1 MNEENDL
8 VAAHKSVEKLAAEAR
23 NRAED
28 RAWQAAA
35 ADLTLMADLASVI
48 RIENL
53 HGLANPQ
60 LTSLKNA
67 MDASAAKLKA
77 LTSAS
82 APATKGVETVGAA
95 VAVALAR
102 PLLERARA
110 NAQVPLASEETKR
123 RQFAIETTAAAL
135 AVASRASV
143 ALTITV
149 TALCTASFSY
159 IAYVCAQS
167 SQQTVVGVGG
177 ALLFAV
183 LCVMA
188 WLSSASQ
195 KPLRRAL
202 AAQVMSSSE
211 ASDQLLKTIAEGR

>member
-1 MNEENDL
+1 MANALFE
-8 VAAHKSVEKLAAEAR
+8 AHKSVEKLATEAR
-23 NRAED
+23 KLTED
-28 RAWQAAA
+28 RAWAAA
-35 ADLTLMADLASVI
+35 AEDLTLMADLASVI

-53 HGLANPQ
+53 HGLSDPQ
-60 LTSLKNA
+60 IASLKTA
-67 MDASAAKLKA
+67 MDASVANLGR
-77 LTSAS
+77 LGAS
-82 APATKGVETVGAA
+82 SPLNANAVRDARTA
-95 VAVALAR
+95 VADALAR

-167 SQQTVVGVGG
+167 SEQTVVGVGG

-188 WLSSASQ
+188 WLSSESQ

-211 ASDQLLKTIAEGR
+211 ASDKLLTTIAGGR

>member
-1 MNEENDL
+1 MANAL
-8 VAAHKSVEKLAAEAR
+8 VEAHKSVEKLAAEAR
-23 NRAED
+23 KRAED
-28 RAWQAAA
+28 RAWAAA
-35 ADLTLMADLASVI
+35 AEDLTLMADLASVI

-53 HGLANPQ
+53 HGLSDPQ
-60 LTSLKNA
+60 IASLKNA
-67 MDASAAKLKA
+67 MVASVAKLGE
-77 LTSAS
+77 LGAS
-82 APATKGVETVGAA
+82 SPLEANAVRNARTA
-95 VAVALAR
+95 VADALAR

-110 NAQVPLASEETKR
+110 NAQLPLASEETKR

-143 ALTITV
+143 ALAITV

-159 IAYVCAQS
+159 IANVCAQS
-167 SQQTVVGVGG
+167 SEQTVVGVGG

-188 WLSSASQ
+188 LLSAASQ

-202 AAQVMSSSE
+202 LAQAMSDSTNADIS
-211 ASDQLLKTIAEGR
+211 LKKIAEER